1 MDQMKKNNASQGS
14 RGNVIVKILCV
25 AAAFILWIYVMAV
38 ESPEYE
44 TTFSH
49 IIVQLENAD
58 ELVSEKNLAIYN
70 GYGTMIDVTLSGK
83 KSVVSQ
89 IKDEDIVA
97 TADVSSVVSVGRY
110 SCKIR
115 VDVPAGCQLVGI
127 SQETISVYA
136 DKSEQIAVELT
147 EQRENTKLPD
157 GCYTGAIEFPVDK
170 ISVTGPSNV
179 LSRIEYA
186 VVNLDLNGV
195 LSTTTITQKVKLMN
209 KDGSEIT
216 SPYVDYY
223 PKEITVT
230 IPIFKTVTV
239 PVETY
244 FKYGFLNSD
253 NSVVTITPSSVDIT
267 GDSSVIDQGNLIKP
281 IEIDDKLDFTD
292 GICGKIVTLDTVDG
306 VSLSVSSV
314 EVTAEIDKSIRTRQ
328 ITVPGM
334 NIEDTGAKDGV
345 KYTWDKSNVTV
356 TIMGE
361 IDKISK
367 ITADDITLVLDMSPY
382 SETNTGT
389 IRVRADVEIDS
400 QYREEIIEVGTYEIS
415 VTFEK

>member
-1 MDQMKKNNASQGS
+1 MDLMKNNNENQGS
-14 RGNVIVKILCV
+14 HSNVIVKILCV
-25 AAAFILWIYVMAV
+25 VTAFILWIYVMAV

-49 IIVQLENAD
+49 IVVQLENAD

-97 TADVSSVVSVGRY
+97 TADVSSVASVGRY
-110 SCKIR
+110 NCKIR
-115 VDVPAGCQLVGI
+115 IDVPAGCQLVGM

-136 DKSEQIAVELT
+136 DKSEQIAIDLT

-186 VVNLDLNGV
+186 VVNLDLSGIV
-195 LSTTTITQKVKLMN
+195 STTTVTQKVRLMS
-209 KDGSEIT
+209 KDGTEIT
-216 SPYVDYY
+216 SPYIDYY

-230 IPIFKTVTV
+230 IPILKTVTV
-239 PVETY
+239 PVEAY

-253 NSVVTITPSSVDIT
+253 KASVTITPASVDIT
-267 GDSSVIDQGNLIKP
+267 GDPSVIDQGNLIELV
-281 IEIDDKLDFTD
+281 EIDEKLDFTD
-292 GICGKIVTLDTVDG
+292 GICEKSVTLDPVEG
-306 VSLSVSSV
+306 VSLSTSSV
-314 EVTAEIDKSIRTRQ
+314 EVTAEIDRSIKTRQ
-328 ITVPGM
+328 ITVPGS
-334 NIEDTGAKDGV
+334 NIEDTGAKEDV
-345 KYTWDKSNVTV
+345 KYTWDKSTVTV

-400 QYREEIIEVGTYEIS
+400 QYRDEIIEIGTYEIN
-415 VTFEK
+415 VTFE